1 MLAPGNHYVNSPTS
15 LAINFAD
22 ASGNDYDPEVVTLRV
37 MDPCGVETSYVYG
50 TDDEVTRTDSGN
62 YVGTIRPDRGG
73 RWFRRWEAQTDDV
86 IEIVDEGE
94 FLVQYS
100 RFEDPAWSTDYMMG

>member
-1 MLAPGNHYVNSPTS
+1 MLAPGKHYVNSPVA

-22 ASGNDYDPEVVTLRV
+22 ASGNDYDPEVVTLRI
-37 MDPCGVETSYVYG
+37 MDPCGIETSYVYG
-50 TDDEVTRTDSGN
+50 TDDEVTRSDSGN

-73 RWFRRWEAQTDDV
+73 RWYRRWEAQTDDV

-94 FLVQYS
+94 FLMQYS
-100 RFEDPAWSTDYMMG
+100 VFQDNTASLDYMI

>member
-1 MLAPGNHYVNSPTS
+1 MLPPGKRYVNSPVA
-15 LAINFAD
+15 LHVNFAD
-22 ASGNDYDPEVVTLRV
+22 ASGNDYDPEVVTLRIV
-37 MDPCGVETSYVYG
+37 DPCGVTFTYVYA
-50 TDDEVTRTDSGN
+50 TDDEVARTDSGN

-73 RWFRRWEAQTDDV
+73 RWYRRWEAQTDDV

-100 RFEDPAWSTDYMMG
+100 RFEDPAWSMDYAP